1 MSHRN
6 PRGAVEQATDT
17 ALDTFV
23 AGIERAGGKV
33 ERAAFYAVVE
43 GLKPNGVTAGY
54 GFDGASDLLASLLAH
69 AEQLAQAG
77 GIELRIIST
86 PEIGH
91 G

>member
-1 MSHRN
+1 MRPHG
-6 PRGAVEQATDT
+6 PPHKGPK
-17 ALDTFV
+17 
-23 AGIERAGGKV
+23 GPV
-33 ERAAFYAVVE
+33 ER
-43 GLKPNGVTAGY
+43 AGY
-54 GFDGASDLLASLLAH
+54 GFDGASDLLVAYLLAH